1 MMRLQP
7 GILLSIFLVAPFC
20 VAQQPEPVPNAAA
33 AATVRADFHIR
44 YINGSNVYI
53 DAGRDA
59 GLAEGTK
66 LVLKQDPSKAETDK
80 TNVAIEPGIIAKL
93 TVVAVASTSAVCE
106 VSGTTRELAVGDVVT
121 LPNTEVEKL
130 VEKNTLGNTR
140 KYPMV
145 FSFSEGDPLDEEV
158 REALPRP
165 PLPEVNQMRGRIG
178 FDVSTIRQLG
188 QGGGSSNSYGM
199 VFRADFTRIFGTHFN
214 LNGYWRGNLRTS
226 SGPSQTSLQ
235 DLINRTYLMSL
246 TYVNPESHWTG
257 GVGRFYLPWASSLEA
272 IDGAYV
278 ARQSGSRT
286 VTGIFAGSTPDPTAW
301 NYNPQRRIGGA
312 FFNVHGGSYEAF
324 RYSSTAGVGVE
335 MLKWTINR
343 PFTFTENNF
352 SFKRYFSVYHSM
364 QIDRPTANPSTP
376 AVNTG
381 LGQSLLSLRIQIH
394 PRVALDLTDTYFRD
408 VPTYDPTLVGTGLLD
423 KYLYQGINGGAR
435 IEFPRHIT
443 GYFSLGSSSD
453 SSDPKSSLNKLF
465 GATMSNIWKT
475 GLTADARYSK
485 FDSAFAAGTYSTVTL
500 SRDLTDNLRL
510 NLQAGRYAYTS
521 TVATN
526 SNSNFVNV
534 MVDSN
539 LGSKLFVESMFTTQR
554 GGSLN
559 YNQWTTTIGIRFNN
573 RTSSR
578 RR

>member
-1 MMRLQP
+1 
-7 GILLSIFLVAPFC
+7 
-20 VAQQPEPVPNAAA
+20 
-33 AATVRADFHIR
+33 
-44 YINGSNVYI
+44 
-53 DAGRDA
+53 
-59 GLAEGTK
+59 
-66 LVLKQDPSKAETDK
+66 
-80 TNVAIEPGIIAKL
+80 
-93 TVVAVASTSAVCE
+93 
-106 VSGTTRELAVGDVVT
+106 
-121 LPNTEVEKL
+121 
-130 VEKNTLGNTR
+130 
-140 KYPMV
+140 
-145 FSFSEGDPLDEEV
+145 
-158 REALPRP
+158 
-165 PLPEVNQMRGRIG
+165 
-178 FDVSTIRQLG
+178 
-188 QGGGSSNSYGM
+188 
-199 VFRADFTRIFGTHFN
+199 
-214 LNGYWRGNLRTS
+214 
-226 SGPSQTSLQ
+226 
-235 DLINRTYLMSL
+235 
-246 TYVNPESHWTG
+246 
-257 GVGRFYLPWASSLEA
+257 
-272 IDGAYV
+272 
-278 ARQSGSRT
+278 
-286 VTGIFAGSTPDPTAW
+286 
-301 NYNPQRRIGGA
+301 
-312 FFNVHGGSYEAF
+312 
-324 RYSSTAGVGVE
+324 

-376 AVNTG
+376 SVNAG

-394 PRVALDLTDTYFRD
+394 PRVVLDLTDTYFRD
-408 VPTYDPTLVGTGLLD
+408 VPTYDPSLVGTGLLD

-443 GYFSLGSSSD
+443 GYLSLGSSSD